1 MPSTVISVK
10 QLNLYIKSLLE
21 GDSNLS
27 YISIV
32 GELSNFKSHYA
43 SGHLYFTLKDEAA
56 TLKCVMFKGNASRLG
71 FSPKEGMR
79 VVCSGRISVFER
91 DGVYQ
96 LYCENMTPEGE
107 GDLLAAYEK
116 LKSKLEAEGLFDKS
130 RKKAIPPFPKKVGVI
145 TSQTGAAICDIFSVL
160 ERRYPL
166 CDILFCP
173 ATVQGENAPDELCN
187 ALDILYRSDVDVI
200 IIGRGGGSVEDLWC
214 FNDEKLARKISESTK
229 PIISAVG
236 HETDF
241 TICDFVSDL
250 RAPTPSAAAELAV
263 PDRAELYAAVL
274 GFNRL
279 LDGRI
284 YEIVSSREGALKSIV
299 TSGVYTAPEQY
310 ICEKRALLLD
320 SLADRL
326 SAQTLS
332 KYSEKEVGF
341 TAVASKLDVLSPLKT
356 MLRGYAV
363 AQKNGETV
371 TSVKNLS
378 KGDKVTLLL
387 SDGKAECT
395 VD

>member
-10 QLNLYIKSLLE
+10 QLNLYIKSLFE

-56 TLKCVMFKGNASRLG
+56 TLKCVMFKGNASRLR

-116 LKSKLEAEGLFDKS
+116 LKSKLEAEGLFDKN

-145 TSQTGAAICDIFSVL
+145 TSQTGAAIRDIFSVL

-166 CDILFCP
+166 CDIIFCP
-173 ATVQGENAPDELCN
+173 ATVQGDSAPDELCR
-187 ALDILYRSDVDVI
+187 ALDTLYRTDADVI
-200 IIGRGGGSVEDLWC
+200 IIGRGGGSAEDLWC

-263 PDRAELYAAVL
+263 PDRAELYAGVL
-274 GFNRL
+274 GFKRL

-284 YEIVSSREGALKSIV
+284 YEIMSGSDRALKNIV
-299 TSGVYTAPEQY
+299 SSGVYTAPEQY

-320 SLADRL
+320 TLADRL

-341 TAVASKLDVLSPLKT
+341 TAVASKLDVLSPVKT

-371 TSVKNLS
+371 TSVKNLT